1 MHNEAA
7 GRLAVQDGQM
17 IRLASGI
24 SLHYASAG
32 QPGAPLVV
40 FLHGFPQAWFAWET
54 LLPLAAS
61 RHYCV
66 APDMRG
72 FNRSDRPAAVADY
85 RIDRLVR
92 DMVELVHG
100 LGYQDA
106 LFVAHDWGGAVAFST
121 AIAHPTLMRRL
132 MILNAPHPVP
142 FAAGLARDPAQQRAS
157 AYMNDLRAPDCESR
171 LLADDCEALLSKF
184 RSSPGDWLTPELA
197 ARYREAWRQPGALT
211 GALNYY
217 RASPLY
223 PPIGDDPGA
232 AALTLDP
239 AAFIV
244 RVPTTVVWGMDDTAL
259 LPTLLDGLDEW
270 IPDLT
275 IVRIPG
281 ASHWLIDERP
291 DAIATQLLRFL
302 E

>member
-1 MHNEAA
+1 MHDEAA
-7 GRLAVQDGQM
+7 GRMAVQDGQM

-61 RHYCV
+61 HHYCV

-100 LGYQDA
+100 LGYENA

-142 FAAGLARDPAQQRAS
+142 FAKGLARDPAQQRAS
-157 AYMNDLRAPDCESR
+157 AYMNDLRAPDCEAR
-171 LLADDCEALLSKF
+171 LLVNDCEALLSKF
-184 RSSPGDWLTPELA
+184 RSSSGDWLTPELA

-232 AALTLDP
+232 AGLTLDP
-239 AAFIV
+239 SAFIV